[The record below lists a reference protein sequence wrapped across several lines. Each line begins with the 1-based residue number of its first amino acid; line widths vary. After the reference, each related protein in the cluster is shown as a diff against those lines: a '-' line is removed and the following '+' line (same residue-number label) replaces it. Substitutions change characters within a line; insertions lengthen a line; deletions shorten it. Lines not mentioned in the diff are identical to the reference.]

1 MFKRRG
7 APAFAAGKSRRRAIF
22 PAAKSLRRAGAN
34 SHYIA
39 PAASAKAGKAAMIEK
54 AAVYPESTAHP
65 QGARLLKDRN
75 IPLRRRAPRLLVCR
89 QPPISRQN
97 AAFHTHFS
105 TQTRRAATLRASLSL
120 RHFFQNSAS
129 LPHVCARCVFR
140 LRRKTPA
147 AASPPPCSP
156 LRFAQGVRITFYRT

>member
-7 APAFAAGKSRRRAIF
+7 APAFAAGKSRRRAIL

-54 AAVYPESTAHP
+54 AAVYPESTACP
-65 QGARLLKDRN
+65 QGARLLKDHN
-75 IPLRRRAPRLLVCR
+75 LPLRRRAPRLLVCR
-89 QPPISRQN
+89 QPPISRRN

-105 TQTRRAATLRASLSL
+105 APPSHSVTSPKTPLLS
-120 RHFFQNSAS
+120 R
-129 LPHVCARCVFR
+129 
-140 LRRKTPA
+140 TPA
-147 AASPPPCSP
+147 AASPPPCPP